1 MSFNSTYVLCF
12 EAAAVL
18 SEDMADQVRPE
29 YCRCMRWKE
38 GPRRGF
44 DSEPE
49 GGVDPG
55 KPSMVFLNIIVGNSV
70 DNPMANL
77 NAA

>member
-1 MSFNSTYVLCF
+1 MVYTTSHSAIVTVRTQISYRVRHSTEGMVSFNTYVLCF

-38 GPRRGF
+38 GPKK
-44 DSEPE
+44 
-49 GGVDPG
+49 GV
-55 KPSMVFLNIIVGNSV
+55 
-70 DNPMANL
+70 
-77 NAA
+77 